1 MAGGFVVA
9 PARLGGRP
17 VSMVIDT
24 GAEGMLVTAE
34 AADALGM
41 RRDPAR
47 RVRVLGTGG
56 QVMAGVAALPLL
68 QFGGLAWPSLSAP
81 VLAVPGL
88 PALDPPVAGL
98 IGAPLLAAYDLDL
111 DLPRGRLRLH
121 DARDCPDGVRPFAP
135 PYVMLPLRLSAGNQ
149 PLVPVTVN
157 GVALRAVLDTG
168 ARATVLTED
177 AARRVGLGRPMR
189 EDVTR
194 GVDGAATP
202 VRWHR
207 ARDLRVGWDALADV
221 AVSVAALDLG
231 EADMLLGMDYLG
243 ARRVWVSYAGGR
255 VFVQARSGP

>member
-1 MAGGFVVA
+1 MPEGHTIHALARRLDEAYDGSVVA
-9 PARLGGRP
+9 ASSPQGRF
-17 VSMVIDT
+17 V
-24 GAEGMLVTAE
+24 EG
-34 AADALGM
+34 
-41 RRDPAR
+41 
-47 RVRVLGTGG
+47 
-56 QVMAGVAALPLL
+56 AALIDGSVWLGSEAYGKHLL
-68 QFGGLAWPSLSAP
+68 
-81 VLAVPGL
+81 V
-88 PALDPPVAGL
+88 
-98 IGAPLLAAYDLDL
+98 DL

-221 AVSVAALDLG
+221 AVSVAALNLG
-231 EADMLLGMDYLG
+231 EADMLLGMDYLS
-243 ARRVWVSYAGGR
+243 RFTRVGFEEGMLVLER
-255 VFVQARSGP
+255 